1 MFGLTSIICVLLGLL
16 LYIVFERKRRPG
28 EPPLVKG
35 WVPFLGKAFEFG
47 KDAQKFLNV
56 HKDKYGDIFTI
67 RIAGKYMTFIMD
79 PLLYPYVIKHGKQL
93 DFHEFSD
100 QVAPMTF
107 GYPCIRDPK
116 FPGMA
121 EHIQRA
127 FQYLQGDSL
136 TSLIESM
143 RKNLI
148 FLFQQDYLNVTE
160 WRMEKMHHFCK
171 KIMFEATFLTL
182 FGKPPHANRHLG
194 MDALREKFEKF
205 DAKFPLLIMRI
216 PISLLGETKTIRDDL
231 INFFL
236 PQKMAQWLDPAAFI
250 QQRTKLFEQ
259 YELLGDVD
267 IAAHHFAILWAS
279 VGNTLPASF
288 WAMYYLV
295 MHPEALAV
303 VRGEIDHVLQLT
315 GQEAGSGHSITLTRE
330 QLDSLV
336 YLGSTINESLRL
348 SSASMNIRIAQ
359 EDFTLGFGGD
369 RSIGVRKGDV
379 IVLYPQSLHMDPEI
393 FEDPE
398 VFKFDRF
405 IEDGKEKTSFYK
417 HGQKLKF
424 YLMPFGSG
432 VTKCPG
438 RYFAINEMKQFL
450 TLLIA
455 HFDIEI
461 VQGEG
466 PVKPDQSR
474 VGLGILL
481 PDSDI
486 QFRYKTRIP

>member
-1 MFGLTSIICVLLGLL
+1 MKI
-16 LYIVFERKRRPG
+16 RRPG

-56 HKDKYGDIFTI
+56 HKEKYGDIFTI

-136 TSLIESM
+136 TSLTESM
-143 RKNLI
+143 MKNLI

-160 WRMEKMHHFCK
+160 WRMEKMHYFCK

-236 PQKMAQWLDPAAFI
+236 PQKMAQWLDPATFV

-267 IAAHHFAILWAS
+267 IA
-279 VGNTLPASF
+279 
-288 WAMYYLV
+288 
-295 MHPEALAV
+295 
-303 VRGEIDHVLQLT
+303 
-315 GQEAGSGHSITLTRE
+315 
-330 QLDSLV
+330 
-336 YLGSTINESLRL
+336 GSTINESLRL